1 LDVEATCSASHFVGH
16 AEMVSSPLF
25 EITRVLVRLNHVAS
39 FIVNANHTIMGES
52 PPFSHRKG
60 SHLYIDK

>member
-1 LDVEATCSASHFVGH
+1 VQELSRARVLS
-16 AEMVSSPLF
+16 LF
-25 EITRVLVRLNHVAS
+25 ELARVLVRLDHIAS
-39 FIVNANHTIMGES
+39 FIENANHTIMGES